1 MMRTVKLLVMAMLFA
16 FTTGTLAHAGSQI
29 LKNQSTTIKAAVKN
43 NTTKGVL
50 AAVKLTGYDDT
61 GVAIGKLCKSVYL
74 GAGRTTTVEYPW
86 QAPNYGTGVYWS
98 SKVEVNSACPSAT
111 TATSHH
117 DDDDD
122 HDDDDHDDNDHDDD
136 EDDRRRPH
144 HGGDDEH

>member
-1 MMRTVKLLVMAMLFA
+1 MRTVKLLVMAMLLA

-29 LKNQSTTIKAAVKN
+29 LKNQSTTIKAAVTN
-43 NTTKGVL
+43 NTTKSVL

-61 GVAIGKLCKSVYL
+61 GVAIGKLCKSIYL

-98 SKVEVNSACPSAT
+98 SKVEVNSTCPST
-111 TATSHH
+111 TTVVNYHDDDNDDDDH
-117 DDDDD
+117 DEDDDDDD
-122 HDDDDHDDNDHDDD
+122 HDDDHH
-136 EDDRRRPH
+136 RHH